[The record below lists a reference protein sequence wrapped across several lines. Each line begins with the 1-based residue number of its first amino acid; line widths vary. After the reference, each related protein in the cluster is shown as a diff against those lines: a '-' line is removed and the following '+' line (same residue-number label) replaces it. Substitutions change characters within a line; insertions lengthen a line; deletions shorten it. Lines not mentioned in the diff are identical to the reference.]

1 MKVDFYNTR
10 PTPSKRF
17 GLVPS
22 RASANKGSYRSSL
35 PEDRVYDTAT
45 EISRRPGNDNRRC
58 IAHFSLLYL
67 DRYSHS
73 HASSPYFTVR
83 RIGLPR
89 SDELVASM
97 KIRRGACFQKGIKL
111 PSDERK
117 FVRLIRRGSLQGR
130 SRTFVTRLWNRHRNQ
145 AIIGRSA

>member
-22 RASANKGSYRSSL
+22 RASANKGSHRNSL

-58 IAHFSLLYL
+58 IAHFSLPYL
-67 DRYSHS
+67 DKCSHTDV
-73 HASSPYFTVR
+73 SSPYSAVR
-83 RIGLPR
+83 RTGLPP
-89 SDELVASM
+89 
-97 KIRRGACFQKGIKL
+97 KRRTRCEYEDSPRHL
-111 PSDERK
+111 LSERD
-117 FVRLIRRGSLQGR
+117 Q
-130 SRTFVTRLWNRHRNQ
+130 
-145 AIIGRSA
+145 